1 MEEKIIRVIAEVLKI
16 DAKNIRRETRIADV
30 EEWDSLMALMVLSRL
45 KEELGVDIPID
56 KALTMET
63 VSDYIDCAE
72 GK

>member
-1 MEEKIIRVIAEVLKI
+1 MLKV
-16 DAKNIRRETRIADV
+16 DAKNIRRDTRIADV